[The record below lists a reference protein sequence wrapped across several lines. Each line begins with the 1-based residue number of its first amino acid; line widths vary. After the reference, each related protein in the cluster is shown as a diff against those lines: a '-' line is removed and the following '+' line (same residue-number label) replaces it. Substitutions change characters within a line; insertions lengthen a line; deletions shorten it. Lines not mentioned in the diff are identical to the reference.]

1 MLFPQSRSW
10 APLFP
15 IVLLYL
21 ATWVINMSLGGPV
34 TSSWDTATQNAIDL
48 GYTVVVSAGNNNGN
62 ACNRSPARVGDA
74 ITVGA
79 TDRNDTRATFPPGR
93 RSNYGSCVDLFA
105 PGDET
110 LSLGIGSNSDTEVI
124 SGTSMAAPH
133 VAGVAAIYLQ
143 NNSHVTPTA
152 VRNAIVQYSTKNVVS
167 DAQSANDHLLY
178 SLLTH
183 PRSPENLSAR
193 CYPNSSPSLNWDPS
207 PSGDVDYYV
216 VERSTYSGG
225 GYSQIGTSQT
235 TSRHRPGMSC
245 TTCA

>member
-1 MLFPQSRSW
+1 
-10 APLFP
+10 
-15 IVLLYL
+15 
-21 ATWVINMSLGGPV
+21 
-34 TSSWDTATQNAIDL
+34 
-48 GYTVVVSAGNNNGN
+48 
-62 ACNRSPARVGDA
+62 
-74 ITVGA
+74 
-79 TDRNDTRATFPPGR
+79 
-93 RSNYGSCVDLFA
+93 
-105 PGDET
+105 
-110 LSLGIGSNSDTEVI
+110 
-124 SGTSMAAPH
+124 MAAPH